1 MHSMFVKLFI
11 ETDADD
17 LAADAQDQQRRSRQA
32 KRGKPAQ
39 VMRVAASH
47 RDRPGRL

>member
-1 MHSMFVKLFI
+1 MFVKLFI
-11 ETDADD
+11 ATSADD
-17 LAADAQDQQRRSRQA
+17 LAADAQDQRRSRQA

-47 RDRPGRL
+47 RAARQA